1 MKSAALLLAA
11 GLSAAAWAAPG
22 VSLNGSLGPQT
33 ALLVINGQVKP
44 VKLGERV
51 DGVKLLA
58 LDPRG
63 ADIEVDGQRFQ
74 LTMGATPVALGRGS
88 GSGAGGASRAV
99 LFASGGGHFVTDG
112 SVNGQTVRFMV
123 DTGATL
129 VSLGE
134 AEARRLGIE
143 FRNGRRMPFNTAN
156 GVVTAHIVSLNR
168 VKIGEVEVYGVDA
181 AIIPAAMPV
190 ALLGNSFLNRFNMRR
205 ENDTLTL
212 DRRP

>member
-1 MKSAALLLAA
+1 MKRAALLLAA
-11 GLSAAAWAAPG
+11 ALHAGAWAAPG

-74 LTMGATPVALGRGS
+74 LAMGATPVALGRGS
-88 GSGAGGASRAV
+88 GTGGASRAV
-99 LFASGGGHFVTDG
+99 LFASGGGHFMTDG

-129 VSLGE
+129 VSLSE
-134 AEARRLGIE
+134 AEARRLGIDY
-143 FRNGRRMPFNTAN
+143 RKGWRVPFTTAN
-156 GVVTAHIVSLNR
+156 GVVTAHVVNLNR
-168 VKIGEVEVYGVDA
+168 VKVGEVEVYGVDA

>member
-1 MKSAALLLAA
+1 MKPAALLLAA
-11 GLSAAAWAAPG
+11 CCSAAVWAAPG

-63 ADIEVDGQRFQ
+63 ADIEVDGQRYQ
-74 LTMGATPVALGRGS
+74 LAMGATPVALGRGS
-88 GSGAGGASRAV
+88 SSAGASRAV

-129 VSLGE
+129 VSLSE
-134 AEARRLGIE
+134 SEARRLGIE
-143 FRNGRRMPFNTAN
+143 YRKGRRVPFTTAN
-156 GVVTAHIVSLNR
+156 GVVTAHVVNLTR